1 MSEILSVKQRI
12 IELLTQA
19 ASKAQESG
27 KLPCVTLPEISIEHP
42 QNTEQIG

>member
-1 MSEILSVKQRI
+1 MIKQRI

-27 KLPCVTLPEISIEHP
+27 KLPSVALP
-42 QNTEQIG
+42 